1 MPISRWIA
9 LLAITHR
16 FKFKEAEVRAR
27 REVFEGTSS
36 RRLSPVR
43 RISLSEKHAVPVS
56 FIIPALEDLVRR
68 PEPLTEKEVV
78 DLSGE
83 MVARIG
89 DAREKYVRQ
98 SSRMFTSES
107 WLKRVA
113 HDIVMSVWCNE
124 EAASVEA
131 QTSASVADSR
141 AC

>member
-1 MPISRWIA
+1 MPIARWIA

-16 FKFKEAEVRAR
+16 FKFTEAEVRAR
-27 REVFEGTSS
+27 REVFEGSGS
-36 RRLSPVR
+36 RRLAPVN
-43 RISLSEKHAVPVS
+43 RISLAEKHAVPVS

-68 PEPLTEKEVV
+68 PEPLTEKEVG

-89 DAREKYVRQ
+89 VAREKYVRE
-98 SSRMFTSES
+98 SSRMFASET

-113 HDIVMSVWCNE
+113 HDIVMSVWCAE

-131 QTSASVADSR
+131 SASADSR